1 MDGSYKESIIEQLR
15 GNPILRVADVE
26 LAVRLMKRLSER
38 EAEMLSH
45 LKGQKGRFF
54 YNASTDEIAVALKK
68 IFGIE
73 YLKSTAF
80 QRVVNAV
87 SRAHGSPTL
96 FEDLGISGTYIRSRH
111 KYYNGIRVY

>member
-1 MDGSYKESIIEQLR
+1 MDESYSESNIEQLR
-15 GNPILRVADVE
+15 GNPTLRVADVE
-26 LAVRLMKRLSER
+26 LAVRLIKQLSES
-38 EAEMLSH
+38 ENKMLSH

-54 YNASTDEIAVALKK
+54 YRASLDETAVAFKK
-68 IFGIE
+68 VFGIE
-73 YLKSTAF
+73 YLKSPAF

-96 FEDLGISGTYIRSRH
+96 FADLGVSGTYIRSGH

>member
-1 MDGSYKESIIEQLR
+1 MDGSYKASNIEQLR

-26 LAVRLMKRLSER
+26 LAVRLIKRFSEI
-38 EAEMLSH
+38 ENEMLSH
-45 LKGQKGRFF
+45 LKGRKGRFF
-54 YNASTDEIAVALKK
+54 YRASLDEIAVAFKK
-68 IFGIE
+68 IFGLE
-73 YLKSTAF
+73 YLKSPAF

-96 FEDLGISGTYIRSRH
+96 FEDLGVSGTYTRSGH